1 MKLASLGV
9 ILAAISAFAGPV
21 RSSPDQT
28 SPQEIVARLE
38 KNLRSLTSFQ
48 ADFEQTST
56 SSSLSTPLRERGRLA
71 VKKDDMM
78 RWDYTDPE
86 KKTFLFNAGLLQSY
100 FPEDNQLW
108 RQKVDPEE
116 FESDIPAILT
126 GKARL
131 AERYD
136 IEASPFPGSTPG
148 SPQLRLTPKAEEDG
162 SFILIEIDPAAW
174 MLRRAVLFDWA
185 GNKTEF
191 VFSRF
196 KANPRLDARFFE
208 IKVPPDCE
216 IIDGEPPRKK

>member
-1 MKLASLGV
+1 
-9 ILAAISAFAGPV
+9 
-21 RSSPDQT
+21 
-28 SPQEIVARLE
+28 
-38 KNLRSLTSFQ
+38 
-48 ADFEQTST
+48 
-56 SSSLSTPLRERGRLA
+56 
-71 VKKDDMM
+71 M

-86 KKTFLFNAGLLQSY
+86 RKTFVFNAGLLLSW

-108 RQKVDPEE
+108 RQRIPPED
-116 FESDIPAILT
+116 FEGDIPAILT

-136 IEASPFPGSTPG
+136 VQTSPFPGSGPG
-148 SPQLRLTPKAEEDG
+148 APQLRLTPKSDPDG
-162 SFILIEIDPAAW
+162 SIILVEIDPSTW

-196 KANPRLDARFFE
+196 KANPRLGAGQFE